1 MAQGLNASVSG
12 NAQAFGFSI
21 TVTVSFG
28 VLNRLVGQPGL
39 FDLFGFAMS
48 AVLAFSLLNLVVV
61 WRLRAAPG
69 DGPSSRAT
77 LLGTATDF
85 LAVGAGV
92 ACAVGAGR
100 LLNGSAAWL
109 LGPFLAGVAYVLVQS
124 VELAVGREETDQ
136 DEA

>member
-1 MAQGLNASVSG
+1 MRRLAGTPRHSG
-12 NAQAFGFSI
+12 SRSPS
-21 TVTVSFG
+21 TVSFG

-39 FDLFGFAMS
+39 LDLFGFAMS
-48 AVLAFSLLNLVVV
+48 AVLAFSLLNLIVV
-61 WRLRAAPG
+61 WRVRAAPE
-69 DGPSSRAT
+69 DEPSSRAT

-100 LLNGSAAWL
+100 LVNGSAAWL

>member
-28 VLNRLVGQPGL
+28 VLTRLGQPGL

-61 WRLRAAPG
+61 WRLRAAPE

-109 LGPFLAGVAYVLVQS
+109 LGPFLAGIAYVLVQS